1 MREFDTHTPPS
12 CSTHMYLKSAKY
24 ERLTPTQLWDL
35 ENRFFDETF
44 SGNLL
49 KSLSKFIG
57 KWREMKVKI
66 MRIFAALEDVELF
79 LEMKIAK
86 IVLDYEVRLW
96 ALYRIQF
103 WSRLEKFWGFSELDF
118 WIGSQHQ
125 MKPKPWFWYEL
136 RWDRSHR
143 GATRCIA
150 CTTQI
155 PNTRLHETVR

>member
-12 CSTHMYLKSAKY
+12 CSTHMCLKSAKY

-35 ENRFFDETF
+35 EYIFFDEKF

-49 KSLSKFIG
+49 KSLCKFIG

-125 MKPKPWFWYEL
+125 MKFPGTSLAEIDYNYIIQGYQWNSFEL
-136 RWDRSHR
+136 YPPLCNF
-143 GATRCIA
+143 T
-150 CTTQI
+150 
-155 PNTRLHETVR
+155 PPL